1 MSHQMNQD
9 LPPSTRLVQMI
20 LGYSLSQAIAAAALC
35 GVADALKDG
44 PKTIDELALATGTHA
59 RSLYRLLRAL
69 ASAAI
74 FSEGPDGRFSL
85 TPLAEPL
92 RSDAPDS
99 LRAYAIMTG
108 SEWFYNTWAQ
118 LPYSIRNGEP
128 AFEHLHGKSVF
139 EYLAENP
146 AAAKIFDDGMTSLS
160 KRERAAVIGA
170 YDFSGIT
177 RLVDVGGGHGLL
189 LATIL
194 QKYPQMNGVLFD
206 TPPVIE
212 GAKRAIEEQSLA
224 GRCELI
230 AGDFFRSVPQGGDAY
245 IMKSI
250 LHDWDDERAV
260 TILRNCRAAMREGGK
275 ILVVETVLPEGDA
288 PSLGKLND
296 LIMLVFLR
304 GLERTEAEWH
314 SLCDRAGLRT
324 ARLVPTQSHLDVIEC
339 ISK

>member
-1 MSHQMNQD
+1 MSHPMNQD
-9 LPPSTRLVQMI
+9 LPPSTRLVEMI

-35 GVADALKDG
+35 GVTDALKDG
-44 PKTIDELALATGTHA
+44 PKTIDELALATDTHA

-108 SEWFYNTWAQ
+108 SEWFYNTRAQ

-146 AAAKIFDDGMTSLS
+146 AAAKIFDDGKTSLS
-160 KRERAAVIGA
+160 KREGAAVIGA
-170 YDFSGIT
+170 YDFSGMT
-177 RLVDVGGGHGLL
+177 RLVDVGGGHGALL
-189 LATIL
+189 STIL
-194 QKYPQMNGVLFD
+194 EKYPQMKGVLFD
-206 TPPVIE
+206 TPPLIE
-212 GAKRAIEEQSLA
+212 GAKKAIEEQGLA
-224 GRCELI
+224 GRCELV

-260 TILRNCRAAMREGGK
+260 TILRNCRAAMEEGGK
-275 ILVVETVLPEGDA
+275 ILVVETVLPEGNA

-304 GLERTEAEWH
+304 GLERTEAGWH
-314 SLCDRAGLRT
+314 SLVDRAGLRI
-324 ARLVPTQSHLDVIEC
+324 ARLVPTPSHLHVIEC
-339 ISK
+339 VRQ